1 MKILGDD
8 VYIQRGENWSLD
20 FDITNEAGEPYMMLK
35 EWQNPYLVITVT
47 AARYA
52 QEGDYRH
59 SWWLDLTQRY
69 VEDAEGNLVL
79 EPVKRF
85 TGTEALYLDED
96 DEDDFSITE
105 VLAVYGPE
113 AKPTPG
119 RIVVDKSSDFDV
131 TNFLFYIDPN
141 KDGNRIYK
149 YCKSYTLVPET
160 FVNCKIPVTINANAA
175 TGEGISTAGFYI
187 TASASAGHVYYYND
201 AHPTGA
207 QVIDCGNYTIYS
219 DDGLYILVRARTVP
233 VAQTYGYGTLYVNAD
248 YELQLYTISNNTSF
262 GISIEIAVAST
273 LYTNKIEE
281 EHTEDEDWVEYSL
294 RVIKAFDTKEWVE
307 QGYLYD
313 IKVLAGELVEESVHD
328 YLINE
333 GKEVPDL
340 PWSDEELQ
348 EQIERI
354 DNAEMRVYYQGI
366 YDTGM
371 PLMPTYDTKLLV
383 LMPTN
388 LYVSANIQK
397 GI

>member
-47 AARYA
+47 AARYS

-69 VEDAEGNLVL
+69 VEDAEGNLEL

-96 DEDDFSITE
+96 DFSIAE
-105 VLAVYGPE
+105 VLAVYSPD

-119 RIVVDKSSDFDV
+119 RIVTDPESDFDV

-149 YCKSYTLVPET
+149 YCKSYIIVPET
-160 FVNCKIPVTINANAA
+160 FVNCKIPVTINPNAA
-175 TGEGISTAGFYI
+175 TGEGIVTAGFYI
-187 TASASAGHVYYYND
+187 TAQASSASVYYYND
-201 AHPTGA
+201 AYPTGA
-207 QVIDCGNYTIYS
+207 QVINCGTYTINS
-219 DDGLYILVRARTVP
+219 DADENYILETRRSP
-233 VAQTYGYGTLYVNAD
+233 PFNDRYGSGELFVDSEYR
-248 YELQLYTISNNTSF
+248 LQLSTFAAESPSITINLQINP
-262 GISIEIAVAST
+262 A
-273 LYTNKIEE
+273 LYTNNIEE
-281 EHTEDEDWVEYSL
+281 EHTDNEDWEEYSL
-294 RVIKAFDTKEWVE
+294 RVVKTFDTKEWVE

-333 GKEVPDL
+333 GKKVPDL

-354 DNAEMRVYYQGI
+354 DDVEMRAYYQEI

>member
-20 FDITNEAGEPYMMLK
+20 FDITNEAGEPFMMLK

-47 AARYA
+47 AARYS

-69 VEDAEGNLVL
+69 VEDIDGNLEL

-85 TGTEALYLDED
+85 TGTEALFLDA
-96 DEDDFSITE
+96 DDFSITE
-105 VLAVYGPE
+105 VMAAYGPE
-113 AKPTPG
+113 ADPPG
-119 RIVVDKSSDFDV
+119 RIVTDENSDFDV

-149 YCKSYTLVPET
+149 YCKSYTLVPDT
-160 FVNCKIPVTINANAA
+160 FVNCKIPVTINENAA
-175 TGEGISTAGFYI
+175 TGEGIVTAGFYI
-187 TASASAGHVYYYND
+187 TASASAGHVYFYND

-207 QVIDCGNYTIYS
+207 QVVDCGNYTIYNDS
-219 DDGLYILVRARTVP
+219 GLYVLVTRRDSGV
-233 VAQTYGYGTLYVNAD
+233 VDTYGSGILYVDSN
-248 YELQLYTISNNTSF
+248 YRLQFSTLASQSPSMTINLQINP
-262 GISIEIAVAST
+262 A
-273 LYTNKIEE
+273 LYTNNIEE
-281 EHTEDEDWVEYSL
+281 EHIENDVWEEYSL

-333 GKEVPDL
+333 GKDVPDL

-354 DNAEMRVYYQGI
+354 DNAEMRVYYQDI

>member
-20 FDITNEAGEPYMMLK
+20 FDVTNEAGEPYMMLK

-47 AARYA
+47 AARYS

-85 TGTEALYLDED
+85 TGTEALYLDA
-96 DEDDFSITE
+96 DDFSITE
-105 VLAVYGPE
+105 VMAAYGPE

-119 RIVVDKSSDFDV
+119 RIVIDPESDFDV

-149 YCKSYTLVPET
+149 YCKSYTIVPET
-160 FVNCKIPVTINANAA
+160 FVNCKIPVTVNPNAA
-175 TGEGISTAGFYI
+175 TGEGLSAAGFYI
-187 TASASAGHVYYYND
+187 TAQTASAIVYYYND

-207 QVIDCGNYTIYS
+207 QVINCGTYTINS
-219 DDGLYILVRARTVP
+219 DDENYILVTKRTSSVGD
-233 VAQTYGYGTLYVNAD
+233 TYGSGQLYIGSE
-248 YELQLYTISNNTSF
+248 YRLQLSTLASQSLGMTVNLLINT
-262 GISIEIAVAST
+262 A
-273 LYTNKIEE
+273 LYTNNIEE
-281 EHTEDEDWVEYSL
+281 EHTDNEVWEEYSL
-294 RVIKAFDTKEWVE
+294 RVVKTFDTKEWVE

-333 GKEVPDL
+333 GKDVPDL

-354 DNAEMRVYYQGI
+354 DDVEMRAYYQEI

-371 PLMPTYDTKLLV
+371 PLMPAYDTKLLV

>member
-35 EWQNPYLVITVT
+35 EWKNPYLVITIT

-96 DEDDFSITE
+96 DEDNFSITE
-105 VLAVYGPE
+105 VLAVYGPD

-119 RIVVDKSSDFDV
+119 RIVVDKKSDFDV

-149 YCKSYTLVPET
+149 YCKSYTLVPDT
-160 FVNCKIPVTINANAA
+160 FVNCKIPVTVNPNAA
-175 TGEGISTAGFYI
+175 TGEGIATAGFYI

-201 AHPTGA
+201 AYPTGA
-207 QVIDCGNYTIYS
+207 QVIDCGNFTIHNDS
-219 DDGLYILVRARTVP
+219 ELYVLVTRRDSAVID
-233 VAQTYGYGTLYVNAD
+233 TYGTGILYVDSN
-248 YELQLYTISNNTSF
+248 YRLQLSTL
-262 GISIEIAVAST
+262 ASQPPSMT
-273 LYTNKIEE
+273 VNLQINPALYTNNIEE
-281 EHTEDEDWVEYSL
+281 EHTEDEVWEEYSL

-333 GKEVPDL
+333 GKKVPDL
-340 PWSDEELQ
+340 PWGDEELQ

>member
-47 AARYA
+47 AARYS

-59 SWWLDLTQRY
+59 SWWLDLMQRY
-69 VEDAEGNLVL
+69 VEDTEGNLVL
-79 EPVKRF
+79 EPIKRF
-85 TGTEALYLDED
+85 TGTEALYLDA
-96 DEDDFSITE
+96 DDFSITE
-105 VLAVYGPE
+105 VLSRYGPE

-119 RIVVDKSSDFDV
+119 RIVVDSDSDFDV

-141 KDGNRIYK
+141 KDGNRTYK
-149 YCKSYTLVPET
+149 YCKSYTIVPET
-160 FVNCKIPVTINANAA
+160 FVNCKIPVTVNRNAA
-175 TGEGISTAGFYI
+175 TGEGIVEEGFYI
-187 TASASAGHVYYYND
+187 TERASSAIVYYHN
-201 AHPTGA
+201 TGSRGGA
-207 QVIDCGNYTIYS
+207 KTINCGNFTIYS
-219 DDGLYILVRARTVP
+219 DDGLYILVTERRMP
-233 VAQTYGYGTLYVNAD
+233 VDPPGYGYGALYVEYWNHYD
-248 YELQLYTISNNTSF
+248 LRLQTGREPSSDKLL
-262 GISIEIAVAST
+262 EIRIAST
-273 LYTNKIEE
+273 LYTINVEE
-281 EHTEDEDWVEYSL
+281 EHTDNEEWEEYSL
-294 RVIKAFDTKEWVE
+294 RVVKTFDTKEWVE
-307 QGYLYD
+307 QRYLYD
-313 IKVLAGELVEESVHD
+313 IKVLAGELVEESVRD

-333 GKEVPDL
+333 DKKVPDL

-354 DNAEMRVYYQGI
+354 DNVEMRAYYQEI

-371 PLMPTYDTKLLV
+371 PLMPSYDTKLLV

>member
-35 EWQNPYLVITVT
+35 EWQNPYLIITVT
-47 AARYA
+47 AARYS

-69 VEDAEGNLVL
+69 VEDAEGNLEL

-85 TGTEALYLDED
+85 TGTEALYLDA
-96 DEDDFSITE
+96 DDFSITE
-105 VLAVYGPE
+105 VLAAYGPD

-119 RIVVDKSSDFDV
+119 RIVVDKKSDFDV

-141 KDGNRIYK
+141 KDGNRTYK
-149 YCKSYTLVPET
+149 YCKDYTIVPET

-175 TGEGISTAGFYI
+175 TGEGIATAGFYI
-187 TASASAGHVYYYND
+187 TASGSAGHVYYYND
-201 AHPTGA
+201 AHPVGA
-207 QVIDCGNYTIYS
+207 QVVDCGNYTIHNDS
-219 DDGLYILVRARTVP
+219 EHYILVTRREPTLID
-233 VAQTYGYGTLYVNAD
+233 TYGTGILYVDSN
-248 YELQLYTISNNTSF
+248 YRLQLSTLAAQLPSTIVNLQINP
-262 GISIEIAVAST
+262 A
-273 LYTNKIEE
+273 LYTNNIEE
-281 EHTEDEDWVEYSL
+281 EHIEDGTWEEYSL

-333 GKEVPDL
+333 GKDVPDL

>member
-35 EWQNPYLVITVT
+35 EWQNPFLVITIT
-47 AARYA
+47 AARYS

-85 TGTEALYLDED
+85 TGTEALFLDA
-96 DEDDFSITE
+96 DDFSITE
-105 VLAVYGPE
+105 VLAAYGPD

-119 RIVVDKSSDFDV
+119 RIVTDKDSDFDV

-149 YCKSYTLVPET
+149 YCKDYTLVPDT
-160 FVNCKIPVTINANAA
+160 FVNCKIPVTVNPNAA
-175 TGEGISTAGFYI
+175 TGEGIATAGFYI
-187 TASASAGHVYYYND
+187 TAQASSAIVYYYND
-201 AHPTGA
+201 AYPTGA
-207 QVIDCGNYTIYS
+207 QVINCGTYTINS
-219 DDGLYILVRARTVP
+219 DDGLYILVTARTFP
-233 VAQTYGYGTLYVNAD
+233 IQATYGHGTLYVNAD
-248 YELQLYTISNNTSF
+248 YNLQLYTISATPSGI
-262 GISIEIAVAST
+262 GISIAIAPA
-273 LYTNKIEE
+273 LYTNNIEE
-281 EHTEDEDWVEYSL
+281 EHTEDEVWEEYSL
-294 RVIKAFDTKEWVE
+294 RVVKAFDTKEWVE

-333 GKEVPDL
+333 GKVVPDL

>member
-35 EWQNPYLVITVT
+35 EWKNPYLVITVT
-47 AARYA
+47 AARYS

-85 TGTEALYLDED
+85 TGTEALYLDT
-96 DEDDFSITE
+96 DDFSITE
-105 VLAVYGPE
+105 VLAAYGPDT
-113 AKPTPG
+113 KPTPG

-149 YCKSYTLVPET
+149 YCKSYTIVPET
-160 FVNCKIPVTINANAA
+160 FVNCKIPVTVNENAA
-175 TGEGISTAGFYI
+175 TGEGIATAGFYI
-187 TASASAGHVYYYND
+187 TAQASSAIVYYYND
-201 AHPTGA
+201 AYPTGA
-207 QVIDCGNYTIYS
+207 QVINCGTYTIYS
-219 DDGLYILVRARTVP
+219 DDGLYILVTARTVP
-233 VAQTYGYGTLYVNAD
+233 IAQTYGHGTLCVNAD

-273 LYTNKIEE
+273 LYTNNIEE
-281 EHTEDEDWVEYSL
+281 EHTEDEDWEEYSL
-294 RVIKAFDTKEWVE
+294 RVVKAFDTKEWVE

-333 GKEVPDL
+333 GKDVPDL

-354 DNAEMRVYYQGI
+354 DNVEMRVYYQDI

>member
-20 FDITNEAGEPYMMLK
+20 FDVTNEAGEPYMMLK

-47 AARYA
+47 AARYS

-79 EPVKRF
+79 EPIKRF
-85 TGTEALYLDED
+85 TGTEALYLDA
-96 DEDDFSITE
+96 DDFSIAE
-105 VLAVYGPE
+105 VLSTYGPE
-113 AKPTPG
+113 ADPPG
-119 RIVVDKSSDFDV
+119 RIVADKNSDFDV

-141 KDGNRIYK
+141 KDGNRTYK
-149 YCKSYTLVPET
+149 YCKSYTIVPET
-160 FVNCKIPVTINANAA
+160 FVNCKIPVTVNPNAA
-175 TGEGISTAGFYI
+175 TGEGLSAAGFYI
-187 TASASAGHVYYYND
+187 TAQTASAIVYYYNG
-201 AHPTGA
+201 AYPTGA
-207 QVIDCGNYTIYS
+207 KVINCGNFTINS
-219 DDGLYILVRARTVP
+219 DDENYILVTKRTSSVGI
-233 VAQTYGYGTLYVNAD
+233 VYGRGELYVD
-248 YELQLYTISNNTSF
+248 SEYRLQLSTSAAESSGMTINLQINP
-262 GISIEIAVAST
+262 A
-273 LYTNKIEE
+273 LYTNNIEE
-281 EHTEDEDWVEYSL
+281 EHTDNEVWEEYSL
-294 RVIKAFDTKEWVE
+294 RVVKTFDTKEWVE

-333 GKEVPDL
+333 GKDVPDL

-354 DNAEMRVYYQGI
+354 DDVEMRAYYQEI

-371 PLMPTYDTKLLV
+371 PLMPAYDTKLLV

>member
-35 EWQNPYLVITVT
+35 EWKNPYLVITVT

-69 VEDAEGNLVL
+69 VEDAEGNLEL

-85 TGTEALYLDED
+85 TGTEALFLDA
-96 DEDDFSITE
+96 DDFSITE
-105 VLAVYGPE
+105 VIAAYGSE
-113 AKPTPG
+113 ADPPG
-119 RIVVDKSSDFDV
+119 RIVTDKDSDFDV

-160 FVNCKIPVTINANAA
+160 FVNCKIPVTVNPNAA
-175 TGEGISTAGFYI
+175 TGEGIATAGFYI

-201 AHPTGA
+201 AYPTGA
-207 QVIDCGNYTIYS
+207 QVIDCGNYTIHNDS
-219 DDGLYILVRARTVP
+219 EHYILVTARTFP
-233 VAQTYGYGTLYVNAD
+233 IQATYGHGTLYVNAD
-248 YELQLYTISNNTSF
+248 YNLQLYTISATPSGI
-262 GISIEIAVAST
+262 GISIAVAPA
-273 LYTNKIEE
+273 LYTNNIEE
-281 EHTEDEDWVEYSL
+281 EHTEDEVWEEYSL
-294 RVIKAFDTKEWVE
+294 RVIKTFDTKEWVE

-333 GKEVPDL
+333 GKDVPDL

-354 DNAEMRVYYQGI
+354 DNVEMRVYYQGI

>member
-20 FDITNEAGEPYMMLK
+20 FDVTNEAGEPYMMLK

-47 AARYA
+47 AARYS

-85 TGTEALYLDED
+85 TGTEALYLDA
-96 DEDDFSITE
+96 DDFSITE
-105 VLAVYGPE
+105 VMAAYGPE

-119 RIVVDKSSDFDV
+119 RIVIDPESDFDV

-141 KDGNRIYK
+141 KDGNRTYK
-149 YCKSYTLVPET
+149 YCKSYTIVPET
-160 FVNCKIPVTINANAA
+160 FVNCKIPVTVNPNAA
-175 TGEGISTAGFYI
+175 TGEGLSAAGFYI
-187 TASASAGHVYYYND
+187 TAQTASAIVYYYND

-207 QVIDCGNYTIYS
+207 QVINCGTYTINS
-219 DDGLYILVRARTVP
+219 DDENYILVTKRTSSVGD
-233 VAQTYGYGTLYVNAD
+233 TYGSGQLYIGSE
-248 YELQLYTISNNTSF
+248 YRLQLSTL
-262 GISIEIAVAST
+262 ASQSLGMT
-273 LYTNKIEE
+273 VNLLINPALYTNNIEE
-281 EHTEDEDWVEYSL
+281 EHTDNEVWEEYSL
-294 RVIKAFDTKEWVE
+294 RVVKTFDTKEWVE

-333 GKEVPDL
+333 GKDVPDL

-354 DNAEMRVYYQGI
+354 DDVEMRAYYQEI

-371 PLMPTYDTKLLV
+371 PLMPAYDTKLLV

>member
-35 EWQNPYLVITVT
+35 EWQNPFLVITIT
-47 AARYA
+47 AARYS

-69 VEDAEGNLVL
+69 VEDAEGKLVL

-85 TGTEALYLDED
+85 TGTEALFLDA
-96 DEDDFSITE
+96 DDFSITE
-105 VLAVYGPE
+105 VMAAYGPE
-113 AKPTPG
+113 ANPTPG
-119 RIVVDKSSDFDV
+119 RIVTDKDSDFDV

-141 KDGNRIYK
+141 KDGNRTYK
-149 YCKSYTLVPET
+149 YCKSYTIVPET
-160 FVNCKIPVTINANAA
+160 FVNCKIPVTVNPNAA

-187 TASASAGHVYYYND
+187 TASASAGHVYYYNS
-201 AHPTGA
+201 AYPTGA
-207 QVIDCGNYTIYS
+207 QVIDCGNFTIHNDS
-219 DDGLYILVRARTVP
+219 ELYILVTARTFP
-233 VAQTYGYGTLYVNAD
+233 IQATYGYGTLYVNAD
-248 YELQLYTISNNTSF
+248 YNLQLYTISATPSGI
-262 GISIEIAVAST
+262 GISIAVAPA
-273 LYTNKIEE
+273 LYTNNIEE
-281 EHTEDEDWVEYSL
+281 EHTEDEDWEEYSL
-294 RVIKAFDTKEWVE
+294 RVVKTFDTKEWVE

-354 DNAEMRVYYQGI
+354 DNAEMRAYYQGI

>member
-20 FDITNEAGEPYMMLK
+20 FDITNEAGEPFMMLK

-69 VEDAEGNLVL
+69 VEDAEGKLVL

-85 TGTEALYLDED
+85 TGTEALFLDA
-96 DEDDFSITE
+96 DDFSITE
-105 VLAVYGPE
+105 VLAAYGPD

-141 KDGNRIYK
+141 KDGNRTYK
-149 YCKSYTLVPET
+149 YCKSYTIIPET

-175 TGEGISTAGFYI
+175 TGEGIVTPGFYI
-187 TASASAGHVYYYND
+187 TAAGSAGHVYYYND

-207 QVIDCGNYTIYS
+207 QVVDCGNYTIYNDS
-219 DDGLYILVRARTVP
+219 EHYIVVTRRDSATLF
-233 VAQTYGYGTLYVNAD
+233 TYGTGVLYVDSD
-248 YELQLYTISNNTSF
+248 YRLQL
-262 GISIEIAVAST
+262 ST
-273 LYTNKIEE
+273 LATEPPSMTVNLQINPSLYTNNIEE
-281 EHTEDEDWVEYSL
+281 EHTEDEDWEEYSL

-333 GKEVPDL
+333 GKDVPNL
-340 PWSDEELQ
+340 PWGDEELQ

>member
-35 EWQNPYLVITVT
+35 EWKNPFLVITIT

-69 VEDAEGNLVL
+69 VEDAEGKLVL

-85 TGTEALYLDED
+85 TGTEALFLDA
-96 DEDDFSITE
+96 DDFSITE
-105 VLAVYGPE
+105 VLAAYGPE
-113 AKPTPG
+113 ADPPG
-119 RIVVDKSSDFDV
+119 RIVVDKDSDFDV

-149 YCKSYTLVPET
+149 YCKSYTLVPDT
-160 FVNCKIPVTINANAA
+160 FVNCKIPVTVNENAA
-175 TGEGISTAGFYI
+175 TGEGIATAGFYI

-201 AHPTGA
+201 AYPTGA
-207 QVIDCGNYTIYS
+207 QVIDCGNYTIYNDS
-219 DDGLYILVRARTVP
+219 ELYVLVTRRDSAVID
-233 VAQTYGYGTLYVNAD
+233 TYGTGILYVDSN
-248 YELQLYTISNNTSF
+248 YRLQLSTL
-262 GISIEIAVAST
+262 ASQPPSMT
-273 LYTNKIEE
+273 VNLQINPALYTNNIEE
-281 EHTEDEDWVEYSL
+281 EHTEDEVWEEYSL

-333 GKEVPDL
+333 GKDVPDL
-340 PWSDEELQ
+340 PWGDEELQ

-354 DNAEMRVYYQGI
+354 DNVEMRVYYQGI

>member
-20 FDITNEAGEPYMMLK
+20 FDITNEAGEPFMMLK
-35 EWQNPYLVITVT
+35 EWKNPYLVITVT

-69 VEDAEGNLVL
+69 VENAEGKLVL

-85 TGTEALYLDED
+85 TGTEALFLDA
-96 DEDDFSITE
+96 DDFSITE
-105 VLAVYGPE
+105 VLAAYGPDV
-113 AKPTPG
+113 KPTPG
-119 RIVVDKSSDFDV
+119 RIVTDKDSDFDV

-149 YCKSYTLVPET
+149 YCKDYTIVPET
-160 FVNCKIPVTINANAA
+160 FVNCKIPVTVNPNAA

-201 AHPTGA
+201 AYPTGA
-207 QVIDCGNYTIYS
+207 QVIDCGNYTIYNDS
-219 DDGLYILVRARTVP
+219 EHYILVTARTFP
-233 VAQTYGYGTLYVNAD
+233 MQATYGHGTLYVNAD
-248 YELQLYTISNNTSF
+248 YDLQLYTISATPSGI
-262 GISIEIAVAST
+262 GISITPAST
-273 LYTNKIEE
+273 LYTNNIEE
-281 EHTEDEDWVEYSL
+281 EHIEDDVWEEYSL

-333 GKEVPDL
+333 GKDVPDL

>member
-35 EWQNPYLVITVT
+35 EWQNPYLVITIT

-69 VEDAEGNLVL
+69 VENAEGKLVL

-85 TGTEALYLDED
+85 TGTEALFLDA
-96 DEDDFSITE
+96 DDFSITE
-105 VLAVYGPE
+105 VLAAYGPD

-149 YCKSYTLVPET
+149 YCKDYTLVPET
-160 FVNCKIPVTINANAA
+160 FVNCKIPVTVNPNAA

-187 TASASAGHVYYYND
+187 TASASAGHVYYYNG
-201 AHPTGA
+201 AYPTGA
-207 QVIDCGNYTIYS
+207 QVIDCGNYTIYNDS
-219 DDGLYILVRARTVP
+219 ELYVLVTRRDSAVID
-233 VAQTYGYGTLYVNAD
+233 TYGTGILYVDSN
-248 YELQLYTISNNTSF
+248 YRLQLSTL
-262 GISIEIAVAST
+262 ASQPPSMT
-273 LYTNKIEE
+273 LNLQINPALYTNNIEE
-281 EHTEDEDWVEYSL
+281 EHTEDEVWEEYSL

-333 GKEVPDL
+333 GKDVPDL
-340 PWSDEELQ
+340 PWGDEELQ

-354 DNAEMRVYYQGI
+354 DNVEMRVYYQGI

>member
-35 EWQNPYLVITVT
+35 EWQNPYLVITIT

-96 DEDDFSITE
+96 DEDNFSITE
-105 VLAVYGPE
+105 VLAVYGPD

-131 TNFLFYIDPN
+131 TNFLFYIDPK

-149 YCKSYTLVPET
+149 YCKDYTLVPDT
-160 FVNCKIPVTINANAA
+160 FVNCKIPVTVNENAA
-175 TGEGISTAGFYI
+175 TGEGIATAGFYI

-201 AHPTGA
+201 AYPTGA
-207 QVIDCGNYTIYS
+207 QVIDCGNYTIYNDS
-219 DDGLYILVRARTVP
+219 EHYILVTARTFP
-233 VAQTYGYGTLYVNAD
+233 IQANYGYGTLYVNAD
-248 YELQLYTISNNTSF
+248 YTLRLYTISATPSGI
-262 GISIEIAVAST
+262 GISIAIAPA
-273 LYTNKIEE
+273 LYTNNIEE
-281 EHTEDEDWVEYSL
+281 EHTEDEVWEEYSL

-333 GKEVPDL
+333 GKDVPDL
-340 PWSDEELQ
+340 PWGDEELQ

-354 DNAEMRVYYQGI
+354 DNVEMRVYYQGI

>member
-20 FDITNEAGEPYMMLK
+20 FDITNEAGEPFMMLK
-35 EWQNPYLVITVT
+35 EWKNPYLVITVT
-47 AARYA
+47 AARYV

-69 VEDAEGNLVL
+69 VEDAEGNLVI

-85 TGTEALYLDED
+85 TGTEALFLDA
-96 DEDDFSITE
+96 DDFSITE
-105 VLAVYGPE
+105 VMAAYGSE
-113 AKPTPG
+113 ASPPG
-119 RIVVDKSSDFDV
+119 RIVIDKDSDFDV

-149 YCKSYTLVPET
+149 YCKSYTLVPDT
-160 FVNCKIPVTINANAA
+160 FVNCKIPVTVNPNAA

-187 TASASAGHVYYYND
+187 TAQASSAIVYYYND
-201 AHPTGA
+201 TYPTGA
-207 QVIDCGNYTIYS
+207 QVINCGTYTINS
-219 DDGLYILVRARTVP
+219 DDGLYILVTARTFP
-233 VAQTYGYGTLYVNAD
+233 IQANYGYGTLYVNAD
-248 YELQLYTISNNTSF
+248 YNLQLYTISATPSGI
-262 GISIEIAVAST
+262 GISIAVAPA
-273 LYTNKIEE
+273 LYTNNIEE
-281 EHTEDEDWVEYSL
+281 EHTEDEVWEEYSL
-294 RVIKAFDTKEWVE
+294 RVVKAFDTKEWVE

-333 GKEVPDL
+333 GKTVPDL

-354 DNAEMRVYYQGI
+354 DNAEMRVYYQDI

>member
-35 EWQNPYLVITVT
+35 EWKNPFLVITVT

-69 VEDAEGNLVL
+69 VEDAEGKLIL

-85 TGTEALYLDED
+85 TGTEALFLDA
-96 DEDDFSITE
+96 DDFSVTE
-105 VLAVYGPE
+105 VLAAYGPE

-119 RIVVDKSSDFDV
+119 RIVTDKDSDFDV

-149 YCKSYTLVPET
+149 YCKDYTIVPET

-175 TGEGISTAGFYI
+175 TGEGIATPGFYI
-187 TASASAGHVYYYND
+187 TASASAGHVYYYNG
-201 AHPTGA
+201 AYPTGA
-207 QVIDCGNYTIYS
+207 QVIDCGNYTIYNDS
-219 DDGLYILVRARTVP
+219 EHYILVTARTFP
-233 VAQTYGYGTLYVNAD
+233 MQATYGHGTLYVNAD
-248 YELQLYTISNNTSF
+248 YDLQLYTISATPSGI
-262 GISIEIAVAST
+262 GISITPAST
-273 LYTNKIEE
+273 LYTNNIEE
-281 EHTEDEDWVEYSL
+281 EHIEDEVWEEYSL

-333 GKEVPDL
+333 GKDVPDL

>member
-20 FDITNEAGEPYMMLK
+20 FDVTNEAGEPYMMLK

-47 AARYA
+47 AARYS

-79 EPVKRF
+79 EPIKRF
-85 TGTEALYLDED
+85 TGTEALYLDA
-96 DEDDFSITE
+96 DDFSIAE
-105 VLAVYGPE
+105 VLSTYGPE
-113 AKPTPG
+113 ADPPG
-119 RIVVDKSSDFDV
+119 RIVTDPESDFDV

-141 KDGNRIYK
+141 KDGNRTYK
-149 YCKSYTLVPET
+149 YCKSYTIVPET
-160 FVNCKIPVTINANAA
+160 FVNCKIPVTVNPNAA
-175 TGEGISTAGFYI
+175 TGEGLSAAGFYI
-187 TASASAGHVYYYND
+187 TVQASSATVYYYND

-207 QVIDCGNYTIYS
+207 QVINCGTYTINS
-219 DDGLYILVRARTVP
+219 DDENYILVTKRTSSVGD
-233 VAQTYGYGTLYVNAD
+233 TYGSGELYIGSD
-248 YELQLYTISNNTSF
+248 YKLQLSTLASQSLNTTVNLL
-262 GISIEIAVAST
+262 INPA
-273 LYTNKIEE
+273 LYTNNIEE
-281 EHTEDEDWVEYSL
+281 EHTDNEVWEEYSL
-294 RVIKAFDTKEWVE
+294 RVVKTFDTKEWVE

-333 GKEVPDL
+333 DKDVPDL

-354 DNAEMRVYYQGI
+354 DDVEMRAYYQEI

-371 PLMPTYDTKLLV
+371 PLMPAYDTKLLV

>member
-20 FDITNEAGEPYMMLK
+20 FDITNEAGEPFMMLK

-85 TGTEALYLDED
+85 TGTEALYLDA
-96 DEDDFSITE
+96 DDFSITE
-105 VLAVYGPE
+105 VLAAYGSE
-113 AKPTPG
+113 ASPPG
-119 RIVVDKSSDFDV
+119 RIVVDKKSDFDV

-149 YCKSYTLVPET
+149 YCKDYTLVPET
-160 FVNCKIPVTINANAA
+160 FVNCKIPVTINVNAA
-175 TGEGISTAGFYI
+175 TGEGIATAGFYI

-201 AHPTGA
+201 AYPTGA
-207 QVIDCGNYTIYS
+207 QVIDCGNYTIYNDS
-219 DDGLYILVRARTVP
+219 EHYILVRARTFP
-233 VAQTYGYGTLYVNAD
+233 IQATYGHGTLYVNAD
-248 YELQLYTISNNTSF
+248 YNLQLSTISATPSGI
-262 GISIEIAVAST
+262 GISITPAST
-273 LYTNKIEE
+273 LYTNNIEE
-281 EHTEDEDWVEYSL
+281 EHTEDEVWEEYSS

-333 GKEVPDL
+333 GKDVPDL

>member
-20 FDITNEAGEPYMMLK
+20 FDITNEAGEPFMMLK
-35 EWQNPYLVITVT
+35 EWQNPFLVITVT

-69 VEDAEGNLVL
+69 VEDAEGKLVL

-85 TGTEALYLDED
+85 TGTEALFLDA
-96 DEDDFSITE
+96 DDFSITE
-105 VLAVYGPE
+105 VLAAYGPD
-113 AKPTPG
+113 ADPPG
-119 RIVVDKSSDFDV
+119 RIVTDKDSDFDV

-141 KDGNRIYK
+141 KDSNRIYK
-149 YCKSYTLVPET
+149 YCKDYTIVPEI
-160 FVNCKIPVTINANAA
+160 FVNCKIPVTVNPNAA
-175 TGEGISTAGFYI
+175 TGEGIATPGFYI
-187 TASASAGHVYYYND
+187 TASASRGHVYYYNH
-201 AHPTGA
+201 AHPVGA
-207 QVIDCGNYTIYS
+207 QVIDCGNYTIYNDS
-219 DDGLYILVRARTVP
+219 EHYILVTRREPAVMDTYRT
-233 VAQTYGYGTLYVNAD
+233 GILYVDSN
-248 YELQLYTISNNTSF
+248 YRLQL
-262 GISIEIAVAST
+262 ST
-273 LYTNKIEE
+273 LATPSPSMTVNLQINPALYTNNIEE
-281 EHTEDEDWVEYSL
+281 EHTEDEDWEEYSL
-294 RVIKAFDTKEWVE
+294 RIVKAFDTKEWVE

-333 GKEVPDL
+333 GKDVPDL

-354 DNAEMRVYYQGI
+354 DNAEMRLYYQGI

>member
-20 FDITNEAGEPYMMLK
+20 FDITNEAGEPFMMLK
-35 EWQNPYLVITVT
+35 EWKNPFLVITVT

-85 TGTEALYLDED
+85 TGTEALFLDA
-96 DEDDFSITE
+96 DDFSITE
-105 VLAVYGPE
+105 VLAAYGPD

-149 YCKSYTLVPET
+149 YCKDYTIVPDT

-175 TGEGISTAGFYI
+175 TGEGITTAGFYI

-201 AHPTGA
+201 AYPTGA
-207 QVIDCGNYTIYS
+207 QVIDCGNYTIYNDS
-219 DDGLYILVRARTVP
+219 ELYVLVTRRDSAVID
-233 VAQTYGYGTLYVNAD
+233 TYGTGILYVDSN
-248 YELQLYTISNNTSF
+248 YRLQLSTL
-262 GISIEIAVAST
+262 ASQPPSMT
-273 LYTNKIEE
+273 LNLQINPALYTNNIEE
-281 EHTEDEDWVEYSL
+281 EHTEDEDWEEYSL

-333 GKEVPDL
+333 GKDVPNL
-340 PWSDEELQ
+340 PWGDEELQ

>member
-47 AARYA
+47 AARYS

-85 TGTEALYLDED
+85 TGTEALYLDA
-96 DEDDFSITE
+96 DDFSITE
-105 VLAVYGPE
+105 VLSIYGPE

-119 RIVVDKSSDFDV
+119 RIVTDPKSDFDV

-149 YCKSYTLVPET
+149 YCKSYTIVPET
-160 FVNCKIPVTINANAA
+160 FVSCKIPVTVNPNAA
-175 TGEGISTAGFYI
+175 TGEGIVTAGFYI
-187 TASASAGHVYYYND
+187 TAQASSASVYYYND
-201 AHPTGA
+201 AYPTGA
-207 QVIDCGNYTIYS
+207 QVINCGTYTINS
-219 DDGLYILVRARTVP
+219 DADENYILETRRSP
-233 VAQTYGYGTLYVNAD
+233 PFNDRYGSGELFVDSEYR
-248 YELQLYTISNNTSF
+248 LQLSTFAAESPSITINLQINP
-262 GISIEIAVAST
+262 A
-273 LYTNKIEE
+273 LYTNNIEE
-281 EHTEDEDWVEYSL
+281 EHTDNEDWEEYSL
-294 RVIKAFDTKEWVE
+294 RVVKTFDTKEWVE

-333 GKEVPDL
+333 GKKVPDL

-354 DNAEMRVYYQGI
+354 DDVEMRAYYQEI